1 VLGKQDA
8 INLYQWQG
16 FAAVDAEIRTDVSF
30 QPSRFKKSVDAI
42 NFVAL
47 LHWRFLHLLSS
58 QTRRL
63 LVPEHPPF
71 RPNPLL
77 TTGMTQT
84 VAALMLKGRRSK
96 HTATKHIVDLFD
108 GDRLVIHDDQP
119 GKWITGDRIAIQIHG
134 LLSDHSSPYMVRVSD
149 KLRRNGIRTIRVDL
163 RGFGDSALISR
174 SHINGGCSPDLQSV
188 IDYVHRLSPLS
199 KISLVGFSIGGNIVL
214 KTIGQ
219 WGSDFPRHV
228 DSAIA
233 VSPPVDLNYTMW
245 NLRRFGNRVYERYMM
260 AKLKRALIFRR
271 KHVAGLVDTGIN
283 PIPSRLLEF
292 DDKFTAPIWGFK
304 NAADYYE
311 KCSSAR
317 LLNDIKVPTIVLAS
331 RDDPVVPF
339 DMLANTPVSNHV
351 DFVSTRTGGHLG
363 FLSRGI
369 RDPDRYWMDWRIS
382 QWIAA
387 IDAVG

>member
-1 VLGKQDA
+1 MA
-8 INLYQWQG
+8 
-16 FAAVDAEIRTDVSF
+16 
-30 QPSRFKKSVDAI
+30 
-42 NFVAL
+42 
-47 LHWRFLHLLSS
+47 
-58 QTRRL
+58 
-63 LVPEHPPF
+63 
-71 RPNPLL
+71 
-77 TTGMTQT
+77 QT
-84 VAALMLKGRRSK
+84 VAALMMGGRQSK
-96 HTATKHIVDLFD
+96 HTAKKHIVNLFD

-119 GKWITGDRIAIQIHG
+119 DKWITGDRIAIQIHG

-163 RGFGDSALISR
+163 RGFGDSTLISR

-219 WGSDFPRHV
+219 WGAAFPRHV

-233 VSPPVDLNYTMW
+233 VSPPVDLNYTMQ
-245 NLRRFGNRVYERYMM
+245 NLRSLGNRVYERYMM
-260 AKLKRALIFRR
+260 AKLNKSLAFRR
-271 KHVAGLVDTGIN
+271 RHVAGLVDTGVN

-304 NAADYYE
+304 NAADYYD
-311 KCSSAR
+311 KCSSVR
-317 LLNDIKVPTIVLAS
+317 LLTDVKIPTIILTS

-339 DMLANTPVSNHV
+339 DMLANAPVSNYV
-351 DFVSTRTGGHLG
+351 DLVSTRTGGHLG

-382 QWIAA
+382 QWVSA
-387 IDAVG
+387 IDAVP

>member
-1 VLGKQDA
+1 M
-8 INLYQWQG
+8 
-16 FAAVDAEIRTDVSF
+16 S
-30 QPSRFKKSVDAI
+30 SKS
-42 NFVAL
+42 
-47 LHWRFLHLLSS
+47 
-58 QTRRL
+58 RRL
-63 LVPEHPPF
+63 LVAEYPPF

-77 TTGMTQT
+77 TTGMSQT
-84 VAALMLKGRRSK
+84 IAALVMKGRQSE
-96 HTATKHIVDLFD
+96 HTAVKHIVDLFD

-119 GKWITGDRIAIQIHG
+119 DKWITGDRIAIQIHG
-134 LLSDHSSPYMVRVSD
+134 LLSDHSSAYMVRVSD

-163 RGFGDSALISR
+163 RGFGDSTLISR

-188 IDYVHRLSPLS
+188 IDFVHRLSPLS
-199 KISLVGFSIGGNIVL
+199 QISLVGFSIGGNIVL

-219 WGSDFPRHV
+219 WGSEFPRHV

-233 VSPPVDLNYTMW
+233 VSPPIDLNYTMR
-245 NLRRFGNRVYERYMM
+245 NPRSLGNRVYESYMM
-260 AKLKRALIFRR
+260 TKLNRTLAYRR
-271 KHVAGLVDTGIN
+271 RHVAGLVDTGIN
-283 PIPSRLLEF
+283 PIPTRLLEF

-304 NAADYYE
+304 SAFDYYE

-317 LLNDIKVPTIVLAS
+317 LLSDIKIPTIILTS

-351 DFVSTRTGGHLG
+351 DLVSTRTGGHLG

-387 IDAVG
+387 IDAVP